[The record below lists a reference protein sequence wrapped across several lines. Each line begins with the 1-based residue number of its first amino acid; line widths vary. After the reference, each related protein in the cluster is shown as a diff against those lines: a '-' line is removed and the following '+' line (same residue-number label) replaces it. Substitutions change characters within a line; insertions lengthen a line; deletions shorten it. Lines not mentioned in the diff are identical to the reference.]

1 MNDHSFSELVS
12 AYRTAKRAAEPYQEE
27 NSRKFSKV
35 PTPILEK
42 LFAAVHVV
50 LQEELNI

>member
-1 MNDHSFSELVS
+1 MTDNSFSDLVS
-12 AYRTAKRAAEPYQEE
+12 AYRTAKRVVEPYQEE
-27 NSRKFSKV
+27 NSRKFSKI
-35 PTPILEK
+35 PTPVLEK